1 MLNSPLNDCDA
12 FAQTEE
18 IASFFSKDPP
28 PGSASGDWSMCPS
41 SFSWRVSGGVNF

>member
-1 MLNSPLNDCDA
+1 MLNSPLNGCDA